1 MPSEMRHPGPINIE
15 RYTDAL
21 DRQLSSEL
29 SQTRRSAL
37 PESFHRFAR
46 VLRSVL
52 QPTLQSGAMIL
63 TSLAVIVAVGATPGS
78 IRAPA
83 PPHTA
88 LAAPSA
94 ALVIVSDGMR
104 VRDSLP
110 PGEFLTAAEEITI
123 NQEADNLDMAP
134 MAKE

>member
-1 MPSEMRHPGPINIE
+1 MPSEMRRPGPINIE
-15 RYTDAL
+15 RYIDAL
-21 DRQLSSEL
+21 DRQLSGEL

-46 VLRSVL
+46 VVRSVL

-83 PPHTA
+83 PAHTA
-88 LAAPSA
+88 LSPPSA
-94 ALVIVSDGMR
+94 ALVIVSDGMT

-110 PGEFLTAAEEITI
+110 PGEFFTAAEEIMV
-123 NQEADNLDMAP
+123 NQVADNLDMP
-134 MAKE
+134 LMAKE

>member
-1 MPSEMRHPGPINIE
+1 MPSEMRRPGPINIE
-15 RYTDAL
+15 RYIDAL
-21 DRQLSSEL
+21 DRQLSGEL

-46 VLRSVL
+46 IVRSVL

-78 IRAPA
+78 IGAPA
-83 PPHTA
+83 PAHTA
-88 LAAPSA
+88 LAPPSA

-123 NQEADNLDMAP
+123 NQVADNLDMP
-134 MAKE
+134 EMAKE

>member
-1 MPSEMRHPGPINIE
+1 MPSEMRHPGPIKIE
-15 RYTDAL
+15 RYIDTL
-21 DRQLSSEL
+21 DRQLRGEL
-29 SQTRRSAL
+29 SQTRRTAL
-37 PESFHRFAR
+37 PESFHRLAR
-46 VLRSVL
+46 VVRSVL
-52 QPTLQSGAMIL
+52 QPTLQSGAVIL

-83 PPHTA
+83 PAHTA

-104 VRDSLP
+104 VRDRLP

-123 NQEADNLDMAP
+123 NQVADNLDMPP